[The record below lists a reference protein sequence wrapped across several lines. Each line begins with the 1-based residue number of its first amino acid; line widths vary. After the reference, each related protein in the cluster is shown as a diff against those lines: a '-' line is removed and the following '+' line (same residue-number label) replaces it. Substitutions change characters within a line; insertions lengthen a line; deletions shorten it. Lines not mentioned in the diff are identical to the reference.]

1 VAELATLNK
10 YLKRYKW
17 LILVGIACVVLS
29 NLFAIYIPVF
39 VRMAIDD
46 ALWLTKNLNIAI
58 HPALN
63 SIAIFNVLAFGF
75 AVVFVALLK
84 GVFMFFMR
92 QTLIV
97 TSRNI
102 EFDQKNEIFLKYEKL
117 GESFYRS
124 HYTGDMMSRIGE
136 DVSNVRM
143 YIGPSIMYFANV
155 LFSFVMVITQMLWIN
170 SYLTAWVLLPL
181 PFLSYSIYVVSKK
194 INAGNKQIQEQLSLI
209 TTKAQET
216 FAGIR
221 IIKSFGVEQY
231 FNRDFEKAGEEF
243 KNKNL
248 KLAKLNAIFFPL
260 MTLLMGLSTI
270 LILYIGGWE
279 VKAGRFTPGNVAE
292 FIIYLNMLIWPVA
305 SLGWTTALVQKASAS
320 QKRINEFLSEAEQ
333 NDSGSK
339 KLEDFDSLQL
349 QISSYQ
355 YFDKDFPALHDI
367 NFDIS
372 RGSFVGILGKTG
384 SGKSTLIQLLT
395 QQITRSNGSFYI
407 NNRPVEEYSLTS
419 FRSKIAYVQQD
430 TFLFSDTIRENILF
444 GGSRSD
450 KDNERLNQAVSYAFL
465 EKDLM
470 ELPMGLDTLIG
481 ERGVSLS
488 GGQKQ
493 RVALARAL
501 MKDAELYFLDDCL
514 SAVDAETEAEI
525 IERLKTALQGKTLI
539 MSSHR
544 IAPIIRADEILILE
558 NGKIIDRG
566 KHATLVGTNKYY
578 SWLFENQTVSS
589 Q

>member
-1 VAELATLNK
+1 
-10 YLKRYKW
+10 
-17 LILVGIACVVLS
+17 
-29 NLFAIYIPVF
+29 
-39 VRMAIDD
+39 
-46 ALWLTKNLNIAI
+46 
-58 HPALN
+58 
-63 SIAIFNVLAFGF
+63 
-75 AVVFVALLK
+75 
-84 GVFMFFMR
+84 
-92 QTLIV
+92 
-97 TSRNI
+97 
-102 EFDQKNEIFLKYEKL
+102 
-117 GESFYRS
+117 
-124 HYTGDMMSRIGE
+124 
-136 DVSNVRM
+136 
-143 YIGPSIMYFANV
+143 
-155 LFSFVMVITQMLWIN
+155 
-170 SYLTAWVLLPL
+170 
-181 PFLSYSIYVVSKK
+181 
-194 INAGNKQIQEQLSLI
+194 
-209 TTKAQET
+209 
-216 FAGIR
+216 
-221 IIKSFGVEQY
+221 
-231 FNRDFEKAGEEF
+231 
-243 KNKNL
+243 
-248 KLAKLNAIFFPL
+248 
-260 MTLLMGLSTI
+260 
-270 LILYIGGWE
+270 
-279 VKAGRFTPGNVAE
+279 
-292 FIIYLNMLIWPVA
+292 
-305 SLGWTTALVQKASAS
+305 
-320 QKRINEFLSEAEQ
+320 
-333 NDSGSK
+333 
-339 KLEDFDSLQL
+339 
-349 QISSYQ
+349 
-355 YFDKDFPALHDI
+355 LHDI

-566 KHATLVGTNKYY
+566 KHETLVGTNKYY

>member
-1 VAELATLNK
+1 
-10 YLKRYKW
+10 
-17 LILVGIACVVLS
+17 
-29 NLFAIYIPVF
+29 
-39 VRMAIDD
+39 
-46 ALWLTKNLNIAI
+46 
-58 HPALN
+58 
-63 SIAIFNVLAFGF
+63 
-75 AVVFVALLK
+75 
-84 GVFMFFMR
+84 
-92 QTLIV
+92 
-97 TSRNI
+97 
-102 EFDQKNEIFLKYEKL
+102 
-117 GESFYRS
+117 
-124 HYTGDMMSRIGE
+124 
-136 DVSNVRM
+136 
-143 YIGPSIMYFANV
+143 
-155 LFSFVMVITQMLWIN
+155 
-170 SYLTAWVLLPL
+170 
-181 PFLSYSIYVVSKK
+181 
-194 INAGNKQIQEQLSLI
+194 
-209 TTKAQET
+209 
-216 FAGIR
+216 
-221 IIKSFGVEQY
+221 
-231 FNRDFEKAGEEF
+231 
-243 KNKNL
+243 
-248 KLAKLNAIFFPL
+248 
-260 MTLLMGLSTI
+260 
-270 LILYIGGWE
+270 

-320 QKRINEFLSEAEQ
+320 PKRINEFLSEAEQ

-514 SAVDAETEAEI
+514 SAVDAETEAEGWTVI
-525 IERLKTALQGKTLI
+525 NSLRGGDAGGGTRMRKGLDMNEVLSLAKTMEVKFTVSGPPIGGAKSGINFDPSDPRKKGVLERWYKAVIPILKAYYGTGGDLNIDEIHEVIPITEDCGVWHPQEGVFNGHFQPREAQKI
-539 MSSHR
+539 HR
-544 IAPIIRADEILILE
+544 IGQLR
-558 NGKIIDRG
+558 NGVLKVIESPG
-566 KHATLVGTNKYY
+566 K
-578 SWLFENQTVSS
+578 VSE
-589 Q
+589 